1 MHDLVIR
8 NGTLIDG
15 TGGERRHADVAV
27 DDGLITAVGTVSSR
41 GRREVD
47 ANHKI
52 VTPGVVDIH
61 THYDGQATWDPT
73 LAPSSWHGVTT
84 VVMGNCGVGFAPAK
98 PSEHKDLIALMEGVE
113 DIPGAALTEGIEWS
127 WETFAE
133 YMDAL
138 GKMKWSL
145 DVAAQVPHGP
155 LRMYVMGERG
165 IAQEAATQDDLEQMA
180 AVVKEGVQAGAVGF
194 STSRTLIHK
203 SMSGDLVPGTFAAES
218 ELLAIAKAM
227 KAGGGGVF
235 QMTANH
241 VDMAD
246 ELDWM
251 TSLSKETQQ
260 AVLFNLLQIDDQPD
274 LWRKVLE
281 KADRAHAD
289 GANVFPTVAGRPA
302 GVLMGWQHSAHPFLS
317 NPAFVQIMHDP
328 WEERMAK
335 LRDPAFKRK
344 ILSTPHL
351 SFGDFADFI
360 LTSTHKMYRLGTEPD
375 YEPNPEENAGA
386 IAARTGKAALEV
398 VYDWMMEDEGL
409 GIVYFPIFNYSNE
422 NLDHMREMLTHPHT
436 QLGLGDG
443 GAHCGVICDVSIP
456 TYMLSYWSRD
466 RRRGGTI
473 PLEQMV
479 AKQTRHTAE
488 IYGMMDR
495 GIIAPGYRADLN
507 VIDFDRL
514 GIGAPKM
521 VWDLPA
527 GGKRLVQRAQG
538 YEATICAG
546 EVVLE
551 NDELTPARP
560 GRLVRGQQATPSA

>member
-15 TGGERRHADVAV
+15 TGGARRHADVAI
-27 DDGLITAVGTVSSR
+27 DDGLITAVGTVGDR
-41 GRREVD
+41 GHREVD
-47 ANHKI
+47 AKHKI

-138 GKMKWSL
+138 DKMKWSL

-155 LRMYVMGERG
+155 LRMYVMGQRG
-165 IAQEAATQDDLEQMA
+165 IAQEAATQDDLQKMA
-180 AVVKEGVQAGAVGF
+180 AVVQEGIEAGALGF

-235 QMTANH
+235 QMTSNH

-260 AVLFNLLQIDDQPD
+260 SVLFNLLQIDDDPN
-274 LWRKVLE
+274 LWRKVLD
-281 KADRAHAD
+281 KADKAHAD
-289 GANVFPTVAGRPA
+289 GANVFATVAGRPA

-328 WEERMAK
+328 WEERIAK
-335 LRDPAFKRK
+335 LRDPEFKRK

-360 LTSTHKMYRLGTEPD
+360 LTSTHKMYRLDAEPD
-375 YEPNPEENAGA
+375 YEPNPQENAAA
-386 IAARTGKAALEV
+386 IAERSGKKPLEV
-398 VYDWMMEDEGL
+398 VYDWMMDNDGL
-409 GIVYFPIFNYSNE
+409 GIVYFPIFNYSNGD
-422 NLDHMREMLTHPHT
+422 LDHMREMLTHPHT
-436 QLGLGDG
+436 RLGLGDG

-456 TYMLSYWSRD
+456 TYMLAYWSRD
-466 RRRGGTI
+466 RRRGDTI

-488 IYGMMDR
+488 IYGLLDR
-495 GIIAPGYRADLN
+495 GLIAPGYRADLN
-507 VIDFDRL
+507 VIDYDRL
-514 GIGAPKM
+514 SIDAPKM

-527 GGKRLVQRAQG
+527 GGKRLIQRARG

-551 NDELTPARP
+551 NDELTEARP
-560 GRLVRGQQATPSA
+560 GRLVRGQKADAAR